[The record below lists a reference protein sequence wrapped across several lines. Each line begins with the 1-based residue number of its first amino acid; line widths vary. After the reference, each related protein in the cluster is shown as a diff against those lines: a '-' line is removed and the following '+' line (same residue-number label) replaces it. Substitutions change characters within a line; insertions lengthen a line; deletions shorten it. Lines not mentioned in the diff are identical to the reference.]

1 MKFKAKI
8 LLLIIFSLF
17 TLFTFV
23 RIYKISDISM
33 NYSLIDGDLVIVE
46 NLSAGVHIPSFFFY
60 KKGHIISNEKGICRG
75 DIMAFKHPLDNRL
88 YLKRVTALPGD
99 RIFQENKNFYLQ
111 IGSSRKKTV
120 EFARKYGI
128 KLTKKGDSLWLTN
141 PYKYFYNINH
151 LDKVIGPK
159 ELIDYPETLIPEH
172 KYFFMGDFRDNSTDS
187 RFFGPVEYDNIYYK
201 VWFSISRSQNLL
213 QMASADQGL

>member
-1 MKFKAKI
+1 MKFKVKI
-8 LLLIIFSLF
+8 LSSVLVSLF
-17 TLFTFV
+17 VLLTFV

-46 NLSAGVHIPSFFFY
+46 NFSAGVHIPSFFFY
-60 KKGHIISNEKGICRG
+60 KKGHIFSNEKGICRG

-99 RIFQENKNFYLQ
+99 RIFQENKNFFLQ
-111 IGSSRKKTV
+111 IGSDQNKTAAFAKEHNMKLAKK
-120 EFARKYGI
+120 RGR
-128 KLTKKGDSLWLTN
+128 LWLVN
-141 PYKYFYNINH
+141 PYGRFYNTGH
-151 LDKVIGPK
+151 TDEVIGPK
-159 ELIDYPETLIPEH
+159 ELINYPETVMPQH

-201 VWFSISRSQNLL
+201 VWFIISRSQNLQ
-213 QMASADQGL
+213 QMAGINQGL